1 MSKSIF
7 QLDKICRDL
16 QIQTT
21 EESSKKDIVELV
33 KSEIEK
39 CLQKIPLP
47 LLQNP
52 PKVLERLI
60 SEREG
65 LSEQQKNLVLRIED
79 SFFQVRFFIPVLSF
93 YVKFKRSKVPH
104 LSPFLPFRIIDFIPS
119 ILVCRDY

>member
-93 YVKFKRSKVPH
+93 YVEFKRSKV
-104 LSPFLPFRIIDFIPS
+104 
-119 ILVCRDY
+119 